1 MRYASVETDRHE
13 YSKHKLIVGC
23 VQASVVC
30 DYSKLNNSSP
40 AQCAPAERIDTRVN
54 DRLPDGA
61 QEYWTVED
69 IVEAFS

>member
-1 MRYASVETDRHE
+1 MVRFAGRATLSVKHAS
-13 YSKHKLIVGC
+13 
-23 VQASVVC
+23 QASVVC
-30 DYSKLNNSSP
+30 DYSKLNNASP